1 MKPLPTAF
9 GLALCVL
16 LAGAALARAEDDDGP
31 TDVSFDDI
39 KLNLKQG
46 QKFRKSLLTEKA
58 KSFDGKQITIRGYM
72 SPSFKAD
79 GITEFVLMRNT
90 ECKFGR
96 DAAHHFVRITMDEG
110 KSTSYTTRPI
120 TIVGSFKIK
129 QLKVGKSTWAIYE
142 LNDVSI
148 K

>member
-1 MKPLPTAF
+1 MKTLPIT
-9 GLALCVL
+9 LSMVLCL
-16 LAGAALARAEDDDGP
+16 LMSIASLARAEDDGP
-31 TDVSFDDI
+31 TDISFDDI
-39 KLNLKQG
+39 KLDLETG
-46 QKFRKSLLTEKA
+46 EKFRKDLVTKKA
-58 KSFDGKQITIRGYM
+58 KGFDGKPIVIRGYM

-79 GITEFVLMRNT
+79 GITEFVLMRNP